1 MSAAKQNCPVFAIR
15 PQPGF
20 AATLAA
26 GKEAGLS
33 IAGAPLFEVQPL
45 PWDAPDPAGIDGLL
59 LGSANALRH
68 GGDALALYR
77 DKPAHVVGGAT
88 ADAARAAGFPIAN
101 VGEGGLQVVLDAL
114 AGSGVTLLRLA
125 GSEHVALHVPQSVSI
140 VTRCVY
146 ETVPLEMD
154 DPFAEALH
162 KGGVVMLHS
171 AAAAR
176 HFTAE
181 CDRIGLDRR
190 QIRLAAL
197 GPRILAAAGEGWKAG
212 RAAPV
217 PRESDLLALVGDMC
231 H

>member
-1 MSAAKQNCPVFAIR
+1 MSAAKQNWPVFAIR

-20 AATLAA
+20 SATLAA
-26 GKEAGLS
+26 GEEAGLS

-45 PWDAPDPAGIDGLL
+45 PWDAPDPEVIDGLL

-68 GGDALALYR
+68 GGDNLALYR
-77 DKPAHVVGGAT
+77 DKPAHVVGAAT
-88 ADAARAAGFPIAN
+88 GDAARAAGLTVAN
-101 VGEGGLQVVLDAL
+101 VGEGGLQLVLDGL

-125 GSEHVALHVPQSVSI
+125 GAEHVALHVPQGVSI

-146 ETVPLEMD
+146 GTVPLPMSRQL
-154 DPFAEALH
+154 ASALRE
-162 KGGVVMLHS
+162 GGVVLLHS

-176 HFTAE
+176 YFCAE
-181 CDRIGLDRR
+181 CDRIGVDR
-190 QIRLAAL
+190 QKISLAAL
-197 GPRILAAAGEGWKAG
+197 GPRILAAAGEGWREA

-217 PRESDLLALVGDMC
+217 PRESDLLALVDDMC